1 MNTQHALPPYAEM
14 LGVTLEPRDGAA
26 PLLVMPFRN
35 EVLGRPGFLHG
46 GAISGLLEVAAIV
59 SLQHALAEEGGGRI
73 KPVNVTVDFMRGGR
87 DKPTHAE
94 GIVTR
99 LGTRVANVEA
109 IAWRVFRHALIEVIQ
124 PREWRQA
131 LGIRGPGKGPVAK
144 WAVGQWPELAG
155 RTQDEIDA
163 AAIACAALRKVEV
176 VA

>member
-1 MNTQHALPPYAEM
+1 MRVGLCQINSTVGDFDANRRRIEQAVAE
-14 LGVTLEPRDGAA
+14 VKRRGAELA
-26 PLLVMPFRN
+26 VFPELASCGYPCEDLL
-35 EVLGRPGFLHG
+35 LRPGFLHG

-109 IAWRVFRHALIEVIQ
+109 IDCQDDRDKPIAHARMNSL
-124 PREWRQA
+124 
-131 LGIRGPGKGPVAK
+131 VA
-144 WAVGQWPELAG
+144 
-155 RTQDEIDA
+155 RD
-163 AAIACAALRKVEV
+163 
-176 VA
+176 